1 VVRLVIPPG
10 ISTNARLRRCAEL
23 FPEAVTLVTPL
34 QYDVPVSELHGP
46 ADEQRGGGDFEIG
59 FLCLFCGQLI
69 AEDAPDFAQLDV
81 TVDAGFASFTCHVG
95 CFRAGAHDPS
105 IFPDLEKRAERPAG
119 YVEPDPDLLRAG
131 AELADVLAQLHE
143 AELASAA
150 DVRSLASAVTEAA
163 ERHGIVIEPLPLDE
177 DE

>member
-1 VVRLVIPPG
+1 M
-10 ISTNARLRRCAEL
+10 
-23 FPEAVTLVTPL
+23 
-34 QYDVPVSELHGP
+34 SEPHGP
-46 ADEQRGGGDFEIG
+46 TDEQRAAGDFEIG

-95 CFRAGAHDPS
+95 CLRAGAHDPG
-105 IFPDLEKRAERPAG
+105 IFPDLETRAERPAG
-119 YVEPDPDLLRAG
+119 YAEPEPDVLRAWAEF
-131 AELADVLAQLHE
+131 AELLGQLHE
-143 AELASAA
+143 AELDSAA

-163 ERHGIVIEPLPLDE
+163 ERHGVVIEPLPLDE